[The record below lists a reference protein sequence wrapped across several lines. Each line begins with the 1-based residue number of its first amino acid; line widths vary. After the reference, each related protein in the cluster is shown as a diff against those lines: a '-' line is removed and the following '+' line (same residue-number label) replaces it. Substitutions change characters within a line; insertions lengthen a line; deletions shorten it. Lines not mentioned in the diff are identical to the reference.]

1 MRPTWVEVNTRSI
14 ARNLRHIK
22 SALPPD
28 TQILAVVKADGYGH
42 GAAPVAIRALEEGVS
57 FLGVALVEEGV
68 ALRRAGIAAPILFME
83 SPFPWQALDLVKY
96 GLTATVASYESAD
109 MLSDAAVVLGK
120 RAKVHV
126 KVDTGMGR
134 LGLSPTATFG
144 LVRHVAKLPGIEI
157 EGIFTHLACA
167 ESNLNMTRRQLEQFD
182 ELGSKLSAEGYDIPI
197 RHAANSAAALTLPE
211 TFYDMVRVGGIMY
224 GLSPLGTVA
233 PSEPWTPALSFHT
246 RVSYIKPVRPE
257 TPISYGASYVTSG
270 PELIATLP
278 VGYADGYPRALSNVG
293 EVLIGGRRYMGTTWA
308 GSPPSPRSS
317 ISMPNIPTCAGRR
330 IPRAAGGTTP
340 RSGRAES
347 RASEYARA
355 PSPVKRT
362 RPPSRPAAPRISEIG
377 RTEYSDIRVAALRL
391 KEGL

>member
-96 GLTATVASYESAD
+96 GLIATVASYESAD

-182 ELGSKLSAEGYDIPI
+182 EIGSKLSAEGYDIPI

-293 EVLIGGRRYMGTTWA
+293 EVLIGGRRC
-308 GSPPSPRSS
+308 P
-317 ISMPNIPTCAGRR
+317 IAGRVCMDQVMVSLPPDADVKVGDEVVLIGAQGEER
-330 IPRAAGGTTP
+330 IF
-340 RSGRAES
+340 AE
-347 RASEYARA
+347 EIARA
-355 PSPVKRT
+355 TGTIGYEVVCAISKRV
-362 RPPSRPAAPRISEIG
+362 PRV
-377 RTEYSDIRVAALRL
+377 YVADDR
-391 KEGL
+391 

>member
-1 MRPTWVEVNTRSI
+1 MYQPGMRPTWVEVNTRSI

-246 RVSYIKPVRPE
+246 RVSYIKLVRPE

-293 EVLIGGRRYMGTTWA
+293 EVLIGGRRC
-308 GSPPSPRSS
+308 P
-317 ISMPNIPTCAGRR
+317 IAGRVCMDQVMVSLPPDADVKVGDEVVLIGAQGEER
-330 IPRAAGGTTP
+330 IF
-340 RSGRAES
+340 AE
-347 RASEYARA
+347 EIARA
-355 PSPVKRT
+355 TGTIGYEVVCAISKRV
-362 RPPSRPAAPRISEIG
+362 PRV
-377 RTEYSDIRVAALRL
+377 YVADDR
-391 KEGL
+391 

>member
-1 MRPTWVEVNTRSI
+1 MLQAVYQPGMRPTWVEVNTRSI

-22 SALPPD
+22 SALPAD

-42 GAAPVAIRALEEGVS
+42 GAAPIAIRALEEGVS

-68 ALRRAGIAAPILFME
+68 ALRRAGIAAPVLFME

-120 RAKVHV
+120 KARVHI

-134 LGLSPTATFG
+134 LGLSPTATVG

-167 ESNLNMTRRQLEQFD
+167 ESDLDMTHRQLEQFD
-182 ELGSKLSAEGYDIPI
+182 DVESKLSAEGYDIPI
-197 RHAANSAAALTLPE
+197 RHVANSAAALSLPE

-224 GLSPLGTVA
+224 GLSPLGTTA

-246 RVSYIKPVRPE
+246 RVSYIKLVGPQ

-293 EVLIGGRRYMGTTWA
+293 EVLIAGERRPIVGRVCMDQVMV
-308 GSPPSPRSS
+308 SLPPDAEVKVGDEVVL
-317 ISMPNIPTCAGRR
+317 IGAQGEER
-330 IPRAAGGTTP
+330 IFAEEIARAAGTIGYEIVCAISKRVP
-340 RSGRAES
+340 RV
-347 RASEYARA
+347 Y
-355 PSPVKRT
+355 
-362 RPPSRPAAPRISEIG
+362 
-377 RTEYSDIRVAALRL
+377 VADDR
-391 KEGL
+391 